1 MTDITVPWSTPSAR
15 QPENHH
21 GDRTTNIRSKIPPEM
36 PSILNAE
43 ELLFIN
49 EFIRTMKD
57 RGQDRSCEDN
67 DEDASSCLLTTS
79 TIERYQEYSERKRLE
94 IRQNQR
100 TLRKEIPNIAVDEA
114 IQRNNA
120 IFEENREFGL
130 IREAVLDAD
139 NLQEIVKQA
148 STRMGNPMEVLR
160 YDIDSVIHNLF
171 DEFRVTRAGES
182 SFDWK
187 SFGKEVT
194 TCFNAVPG
202 RINFLNGP
210 LVDGNER
217 AKQRVKYKQNSHVE
231 SDLEEERPID
241 VQGHTERGANRL
253 SAVDGNI
260 QNVQRTLIKKVKR
273 TYESNK
279 RAIAEI
285 YDGKDAIPKRI
296 KKDLKRNKDVCAIEL
311 LFDPKSFTKTVE
323 NIYNYSFLVKEGKVS
338 LKVRNELSLGK
349 GEDTYK
355 LDGGPVA
362 SCISNNDNNKK
373 SPPKPRQAIVSLTME
388 DWKNLVEA
396 YDVKEAAVKQ
406 RDP

>member
-1 MTDITVPWSTPSAR
+1 
-15 QPENHH
+15 
-21 GDRTTNIRSKIPPEM
+21 
-36 PSILNAE
+36 
-43 ELLFIN
+43 
-49 EFIRTMKD
+49 MKD
-57 RGQDRSCEDN
+57 LGQDS
-67 DEDASSCLLTTS
+67 DEDTASNLFPTS
-79 TIERYQEYSERKRLE
+79 TMECYQEYSERKRLE
-94 IRQNQR
+94 IRKNQR
-100 TLRKEIPNIAVDEA
+100 TLRKEIPNITVDEA

-160 YDIDSVIHNLF
+160 YDIDSVIHNLV
-171 DEFRVTRAGES
+171 DNFRATRAGKS

-187 SFGKEVT
+187 SFGKLAT

-210 LVDGNER
+210 LMDGNER
-217 AKQRVKYKQNSHVE
+217 AKQRVKYISHTE
-231 SDLEEERPID
+231 SDIEEERPID
-241 VQGHTERGANRL
+241 IQGHTERGANRL

-260 QNVQRTLIKKVKR
+260 QKIQRTLIKKVKR

-279 RAIAEI
+279 RAISEM
-285 YDGKDAIPKRI
+285 YDGKDAIPKRV
-296 KKDLKRNKDVCAIEL
+296 KKDLKRNKDVCAIEF

-323 NIYNYSFLVKEGKVS
+323 NIYNYSFLVKEGKSS
-338 LKVRNELSLGK
+338 LKVREELSLGK
-349 GEDTYK
+349 GKDTYR

-362 SCISNNDNNKK
+362 SYISNNDNNKK
-373 SPPKPRQAIVSLTME
+373 APPKPRQAIVSLTME
-388 DWKNLVEA
+388 DWKNLVET
-396 YDVKEAAVKQ
+396 YDVKESAVKQ

>member
-1 MTDITVPWSTPSAR
+1 
-15 QPENHH
+15 
-21 GDRTTNIRSKIPPEM
+21 
-36 PSILNAE
+36 
-43 ELLFIN
+43 
-49 EFIRTMKD
+49 MKD
-57 RGQDRSCEDN
+57 LGQDRS
-67 DEDASSCLLTTS
+67 SFPTS
-79 TIERYQEYSERKRLE
+79 GIERYRELSERKRLE
-94 IRQNQR
+94 MRKNQR
-100 TLRKEIPNIAVDEA
+100 ILRKEIPNIAVDEA

-120 IFEENREFGL
+120 IFQENIQFGS
-130 IREAVLDAD
+130 IREMVLDAD
-139 NLQEIVKQA
+139 NLKEIAKHA
-148 STRMGNPMEVLR
+148 STRMRNPIQALR
-160 YDIDSVIHNLF
+160 YDIDSVIRNLV
-171 DEFRVTRAGES
+171 DIFRVTRAGKS

-187 SFGKEVT
+187 TFGNEAT

-217 AKQRVKYKQNSHVE
+217 AKQRVKHESQAE
-231 SDLEEERPID
+231 SDHEEERPVD

-323 NIYNYSFLVKEGKVS
+323 NIYNYSFLVKEGKAS
-338 LKVRNELSLGK
+338 LKVRNKLSLGK

-362 SCISNNDNNKK
+362 SYTSNNDNNKK